1 MSDPSSR
8 GDTSADQLG
17 HSRRDEEPASEADLF
32 ELRSLLYRA
41 SHAQR
46 QLMHPYMAAVGLG
59 TGQPKL
65 LSYLYRFGACSQRD
79 LAEYYELDPAGV
91 SRMLDALAKRGFV
104 QIAPAVGDKRSK
116 TVTLTAE
123 GERVARAWDA
133 ACCEEATAMLRG
145 FAPEERRTFADY
157 LARAHANLKAYG
169 KVLAGSA
176 GDAGLPM
183 PADAPAPLED
193 AEPAQPA
200 AAPEPAQPAAAPEG
214 VPAHA

>member
-1 MSDPSSR
+1 MQDPCGSQAAG
-8 GDTSADQLG
+8 GDRS
-17 HSRRDEEPASEADLF
+17 DLF

-46 QLMHPYMAAVGLG
+46 QLMHPYMASVGLG

-65 LSYLYRFGACSQRD
+65 LSYLHRFGACSQRD

-91 SRMLDALAKRGFV
+91 SRMLDALAKKGFV
-104 QIAPAVGDKRSK
+104 QIAPAASDKRSK

-123 GERVARAWDA
+123 GERVACAWDA

-145 FAPEERRTFADY
+145 FTAEERRTFADY

-169 KVLAGSA
+169 KALSGS
-176 GDAGLPM
+176 DASASASPAD
-183 PADAPAPLED
+183 ADAPAP
-193 AEPAQPA
+193 A
-200 AAPEPAQPAAAPEG
+200 ADTAPEG
-214 VPAHA
+214 VSAHA

>member
-1 MSDPSSR
+1 MQDPCGSQAAG
-8 GDTSADQLG
+8 GDRS
-17 HSRRDEEPASEADLF
+17 DLF

-46 QLMHPYMAAVGLG
+46 QLMHPYMASVGLG

-65 LSYLYRFGACSQRD
+65 LSYLHRFGACSQRD

-91 SRMLDALAKRGFV
+91 SRMLDALAKKGFV
-104 QIAPAVGDKRSK
+104 QIAPAASDKRSK

-133 ACCEEATAMLRG
+133 ACREEATVMLRG
-145 FAPEERRTFADY
+145 FTDEERRAFADY

-169 KVLAGSA
+169 KALTGSVA
-176 GDAGLPM
+176 DASAAPDAA
-183 PADAPAPLED
+183 PAPCEAADAPAP
-193 AEPAQPA
+193 A
-200 AAPEPAQPAAAPEG
+200 ADAAPEG